1 MEIQHYN
8 TPVADVM
15 MSIINQ
21 KGLKQSAIARKLGIS
36 DQKFSDMLNGRR
48 IIKACDIPGLA
59 AVLGVDPNALFD
71 YRAREEGGRK

>member
-8 TPVADVM
+8 TPVADVAM
-15 MSIINQ
+15 AIINQ
-21 KGLKQSAIARKLGIS
+21 KGLKQSVIARKLGIS

-48 IIKACDIPGLA
+48 IIKACDIPVLA

-71 YRAREEGGRK
+71 YRVREEGGRK

>member
-1 MEIQHYN
+1 
-8 TPVADVM
+8 M

-48 IIKACDIPGLA
+48 IIKACDIPSLA

-71 YRAREEGGRK
+71 YRAREEGR